1 MIHFLCSHTLLLF
14 YGVKKMT
21 FEYYAETYLKIK
33 ERELKPSSYYRYSE
47 TIKTKILPHFGDRLI
62 SEIKASELR
71 LWLLNWECS
80 AKTILHYI
88 SMLTGIFDEAIYDE
102 VITSNPCRFLRKP
115 RIIKS
120 NVEPFTVDEIKLIL
134 DHVENYNFKHY
145 LYIAFYTGMRSGE
158 IMGLKKEDID
168 FEKNIIRVRR
178 SRGRHGEHSPK
189 TQSGIRSVPIL
200 DLLRPHL
207 LDLYLHHDKDY
218 LFVTQFGDPY
228 RHNETFVNKFWLPI
242 FPELGIKYRRL
253 YNTRHTFATM
263 MLAGGY
269 TTPHKLAQILG
280 HRDSQMVHQVYAKFI
295 NDGKFDFDLDI
306 NPY

>member
-1 MIHFLCSHTLLLF
+1 
-14 YGVKKMT
+14 MT
-21 FEYYAETYLKIK
+21 FNYYAETYLKIK
-33 ERELKPSSYYRYSE
+33 KVELKPSTYYRYDG
-47 TIKTKILPHFGDRLI
+47 TIRNKIMPSFLDRNI

-71 LWLLNWECS
+71 LWLLNYQCS
-80 AKTILHYI
+80 NKTLTHYI

-115 RIIKS
+115 RIMKKEIL
-120 NVEPFTVDEIKLIL
+120 PFSVKEMHQII
-134 DHVENYNFKHY
+134 DHVHNFNFKHY

-168 FEKNIIRVRR
+168 FQKGFMKIKRT
-178 SRGRHGEHSPK
+178 RGRHGENSPK
-189 TQSGIRSVPIL
+189 TQSGFRSVPIL

-207 LDLYLHHDKDY
+207 QQLFDHHDHEY
-218 LFVTQFGDPY
+218 LFVTQFGKPY
-228 RHNETFVNKFWLPI
+228 QHNETFSNKFWLPI
-242 FPELGIKYRRL
+242 FDELGIKYRRL

-263 MLAGGY
+263 MLSGGY
-269 TTPHKLAQILG
+269 TTPHNLAQILG

-295 NDGKFDFDLDI
+295 NDGKFDFKLDI